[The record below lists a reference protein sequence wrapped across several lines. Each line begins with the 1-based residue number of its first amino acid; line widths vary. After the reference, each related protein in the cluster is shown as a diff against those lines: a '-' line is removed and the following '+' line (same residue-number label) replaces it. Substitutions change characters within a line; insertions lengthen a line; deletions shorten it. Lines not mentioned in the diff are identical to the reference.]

1 MNRKFSLALC
11 LALCFIAVTAKAQF
25 TTDDFIITVKTDN
38 VSAGSSGIDQYR
50 IPAYGQY
57 MVYYEN
63 VSNASINGSTAE
75 LNNSQTITLP
85 VAGTYK
91 IGLRPSGITP
101 LHGFVHSQQSADTL
115 KLLSVEQW
123 GTAKWNSLGQAFY
136 KCANL
141 SKINATDKPDL
152 SLITQIFSMFNGC
165 RNFIGGSSMNS
176 WNTSTV
182 TDMNNIFSGAEV
194 FNQDISFWNTS
205 NVTNMS
211 SMFSGAKA
219 FNQPIGN
226 WNVSKV
232 SSMSYMFYGAKAF
245 NQPIGTWNTSSVIYM
260 QGMFYDASNFNQSIG
275 NWNVSSAKDMYA
287 MFYGAVNFNQD
298 INSWNTGNVT
308 NMSYTF
314 SGAAKFNKPIDKWNT
329 SNVTNM
335 SGLFYGAANFN
346 QPIDK
351 WNTGSVRDLRWAFFG
366 AAAFNNSLNS
376 WDVTSVYSTYAM
388 FNGAMAFNQSLS
400 NWKLNAIQDAGY
412 MFANSGMD
420 CNNYSKT
427 LIGWAGSVNRFSYT
441 VSFNNQ
447 QNRTY
452 GSSGQTARNILIND
466 KGWNITGD
474 NYNSACIVIPDP
486 VAIGWGA
493 MPVTGSVKTNTWF
506 QPVQPLQY
514 VRRHYEITP
523 ENNPGTSTGRVVLFF
538 SNQDFKDYNSQNP
551 APALLLP
558 DKDFPATMEARKAN
572 LLIEKRGGTSADGS
586 GLPGSYPGVSVT
598 INPDDE
604 NIIWNSDDKI
614 WEVTFDVTGF
624 SGFFVKTTGDAL
636 PVDFGEINATIKGS
650 SLFVNWR
657 TLSET
662 NNSHFEIEASI
673 DGKAFVKIGE
683 VKSNAEDGTSAS
695 PISYQFSTTEQSARA
710 TAGLLALVVI
720 ATVAA
725 AGKKRKLPVYVAIAM
740 LIAIAPIACTK
751 NNSTDLTGNSQKLFI
766 RIKQVDKD
774 GTFKYSKTVQA
785 VQE

>member
-1 MNRKFSLALC
+1 
-11 LALCFIAVTAKAQF
+11 
-25 TTDDFIITVKTDN
+25 
-38 VSAGSSGIDQYR
+38 
-50 IPAYGQY
+50 
-57 MVYYEN
+57 
-63 VSNASINGSTAE
+63 
-75 LNNSQTITLP
+75 
-85 VAGTYK
+85 
-91 IGLRPSGITP
+91 
-101 LHGFVHSQQSADTL
+101 
-115 KLLSVEQW
+115 
-123 GTAKWNSLGQAFY
+123 
-136 KCANL
+136 
-141 SKINATDKPDL
+141 
-152 SLITQIFSMFNGC
+152 
-165 RNFIGGSSMNS
+165 
-176 WNTSTV
+176 
-182 TDMNNIFSGAEV
+182 
-194 FNQDISFWNTS
+194 
-205 NVTNMS
+205 
-211 SMFSGAKA
+211 
-219 FNQPIGN
+219 
-226 WNVSKV
+226 
-232 SSMSYMFYGAKAF
+232 
-245 NQPIGTWNTSSVIYM
+245 
-260 QGMFYDASNFNQSIG
+260 
-275 NWNVSSAKDMYA
+275 
-287 MFYGAVNFNQD
+287 
-298 INSWNTGNVT
+298 
-308 NMSYTF
+308 
-314 SGAAKFNKPIDKWNT
+314 
-329 SNVTNM
+329 
-335 SGLFYGAANFN
+335 
-346 QPIDK
+346 
-351 WNTGSVRDLRWAFFG
+351 
-366 AAAFNNSLNS
+366 
-376 WDVTSVYSTYAM
+376 M

-474 NYNSACIVIPDP
+474 TYNSACIVIPDP

-493 MPVTGSVKTNTWF
+493 IPVTGSVKTNTWF
-506 QPVQPLQY
+506 QPVQPPQY
-514 VRRHYEITP
+514 VKRHYELTP
-523 ENNPGTSTGRVVLFF
+523 DNDPETATGRVRLCF
-538 SNQDFKDYNSQNP
+538 SNQDFKDFNSQIP

-558 DKDFPATMEARKAN
+558 DKDDPTTAEVRKAN
-572 LLIEKRGGTSADGS
+572 LLIEKRGGKSTNGS
-586 GLPGSYPGVSVT
+586 GLPGTYPGAVVT

-710 TAGLLALVVI
+710 TAGLLALAVI

-725 AGKKRKLPVYVAIAM
+725 AGKKRKLPVYIAIAM